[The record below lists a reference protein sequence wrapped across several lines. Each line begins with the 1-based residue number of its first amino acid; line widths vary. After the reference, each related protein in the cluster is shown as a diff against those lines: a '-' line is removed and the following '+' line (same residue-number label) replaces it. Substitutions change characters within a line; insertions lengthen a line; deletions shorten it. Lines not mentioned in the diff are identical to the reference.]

1 MSRRAWGRVGLVLG
15 SLVAALLVGEG
26 VLRAQLALEDAPGS
40 DDDWYER
47 YRRMN
52 TTIYQRSDDPELVY
66 EPVAGASVEMEYGPA
81 AFTEAGMRDDRAHAI
96 EPDGRTRV
104 ALLGDS
110 LVWGEFLALHQTL
123 GPRLRERLGD
133 DFEVLP
139 LGVTGYDAAQE
150 ARWYEVRARPYSPEV
165 VVVVWCMNDLLI
177 MSGPFERFADEEDRA
192 RKDAQE
198 ALFERVA
205 SVRRETIDGVVSRAE
220 DELPSRLLARA
231 WGLWRRWRFEAE
243 YTDELLVAF
252 GHAPYRRR
260 AADAI
265 ARLGAA
271 VAQDGARGVLVISP
285 VLDDW
290 GDYRWGA
297 LHDFVRERGEAA
309 GFEVIDPLEQW
320 RGAHDPESMRVSG
333 DILHYDGSGTEAL
346 ADVIAAAIGE
356 GA

>member
-1 MSRRAWGRVGLVLG
+1 MSRRAWGRVGLVIG
-15 SLVAALLVGEG
+15 SLVLALLVGEG
-26 VLRAQLALEDAPGS
+26 FLRAQLALEDAPGS
-40 DDDWYER
+40 DDDWYVR

-52 TTIYQRSDDPELVY
+52 TTIYQRSDDPALIY
-66 EPVAGASVEMEYGPA
+66 EPVPGASVEMEYGPA
-81 AFTEAGMRDDRAHAI
+81 AFNAAGMRDDHEPST

-110 LVWGEFLALHQTL
+110 LVWGEFLAQHQSL
-123 GPRLRERLGD
+123 GPQLRERLGER
-133 DFEVLP
+133 FEVLP
-139 LGVTGYDAAQE
+139 LGVTGYDGAQE
-150 ARWYEVRARPYSPEV
+150 ARWYEVRARPYAPEV

-177 MSGPFERFADEEDRA
+177 MSGPFERFANDEDRA

-198 ALFERVA
+198 ARLERDA
-205 SVRRETIDGVVSRAE
+205 PVRRETIDGVIARAE

-231 WGLWRRWRFEAE
+231 WGVWRRWRFEAE
-243 YTDELLVAF
+243 YTDELLTSFA
-252 GHAPYRRR
+252 HEPSRER
-260 AADAI
+260 AAAAI

-271 VAQDGARGVLVISP
+271 LEADGARGVLVISP

-290 GDYRWGA
+290 HDYRWHA

-309 GFEVIDPLEQW
+309 GFDVVDPLARWQESSD
-320 RGAHDPESMRVSG
+320 AESMRVSG

-346 ADVIAAAIGE
+346 ADVIAEAIRE